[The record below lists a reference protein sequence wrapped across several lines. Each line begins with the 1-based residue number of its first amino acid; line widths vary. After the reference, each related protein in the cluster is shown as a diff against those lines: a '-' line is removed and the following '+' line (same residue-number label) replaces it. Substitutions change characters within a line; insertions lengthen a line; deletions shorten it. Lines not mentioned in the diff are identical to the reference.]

1 MAGYSIK
8 KTFANVGEIEY
19 KLASTREEMEGALAL
34 VYKEYLIRGFILP
47 KFYRSGLRLT
57 LHNVVPGATVFIALK
72 AKEIVGA
79 VTLFPDS
86 PLGLPMDEKYKEE
99 ADVLRRQGRKICEVG
114 QLATKSGLFGPGLFS
129 MFNFKKLDFVFSLF
143 KMVFQYAL
151 STKKFDDICIVVN
164 PKALL
169 FKFLLFEEMGE
180 VKYYGFDRISIN
192 PKPAIAKRLDLR
204 RVLEKAKKKQGLY
217 KIFLGE
223 ILPEEVFQHSFHFTT
238 ADLKDFFVKKTDI
251 FKKATEKELGFIASS
266 YGLSK
271 EALGK

>member
-1 MAGYSIK
+1 MANYSIK
-8 KTFANVGEIEY
+8 KNFANIGEIEY
-19 KLASTREEMEGALAL
+19 KLASNKEEMEGALAL
-34 VYKEYLIRGFILP
+34 VYKEYLMRGFILP

-57 LHNVVPGATVFIALK
+57 LHNIVPGATVFIALK
-72 AKEIVGA
+72 DKEIVGA

-99 ADVLRRQGRKICEVG
+99 ADALRRQSRKICEVG

-151 STKKFDDICIVVN
+151 STKKFDDICVVVN

-180 VKYYGFDRISIN
+180 IKYYGFDRISIN
-192 PKPAIAKRLDLR
+192 PKPAVAKRLDLR
-204 RVLEKAKKKQGLY
+204 KVLEKARKKQGLY

-223 ILPEEVFQHSFHFTT
+223 ILPEEVFQRSFFFEIE
-238 ADLKDFFVKKTDI
+238 DLKDFFVKKTDLY
-251 FKKATEKELGFIASS
+251 KKASAQEKKYI
-266 YGLSK
+266 LSAHKIK
-271 EALGK
+271 EQDLLR